1 MQDSPS
7 LLLLEAAGQ
16 LAISRF
22 EVMRGIAQAA
32 SALIPQGPI
41 VVAAFDARGALDPGT
56 VQFERADLRQVLRF
70 HDWQRA
76 ASPEIRRLLLGL
88 SPGVLTVHAD
98 TTPGPLADYLAGAR
112 QLSTLCVMA
121 NTGSGGGIHLLAGCT
136 DVQDWSAARIDHLRD
151 VARHVAAAWRIR
163 EALEPVEPPETLSV
177 TELPTTP
184 RDVLRRIVVSAD
196 PATARANGIGLWPAL
211 VAGRWTL
218 LDAFTAAGARH
229 IVAYRNPDGVA
240 PLRALLPREQFVV
253 EFALGGQSGK
263 WIAIEL
269 DLSESAVARTL
280 RTALRKLGVA
290 DAAALAG
297 IQGAEFARFDGLGA
311 APGGSG
317 IDLAVARLTPAER
330 SLAPLSQAERDIVA
344 DILTGKR
351 VTAIAYER
359 GTSPRTVAHQ
369 IASVYRKLGASSRR
383 ELLALLS

>member
-16 LAISRF
+16 LAVSRF

-70 HDWQRA
+70 HDWQRS

-88 SPGVLTVHAD
+88 TPGVLTVHAD

-112 QLSTLCVMA
+112 RLSTLCVMA
-121 NTGSGGGIHLLAGCT
+121 NTGNGGGIHLLAGCT

-151 VARHVAAAWRIR
+151 VARHLAAAWRIR
-163 EALEPVEPPETLSV
+163 EALEPPEPLSESEV
-177 TELPTTP
+177 PTTA
-184 RDVLRRIVVSAD
+184 RDVLRRIVVRAD
-196 PATARANGIGLWPAL
+196 PAAARANGIALWPAL
-211 VAGRWTL
+211 VAGRWSL
-218 LDAFTAAGARH
+218 LDAFTQAGARH

-297 IQGAEFARFDGLGA
+297 IPGAQFARFDGLGA

-317 IDLAVARLTPAER
+317 IDLAVARLTPTER

-383 ELLALLS
+383 ELLALLT